1 MFLGYH
7 IAYKNYHQGISM
19 GKLSLIRILLLCC
32 SVLVFANSSLAV
44 QVKDEVDVENMK
56 APPRDVKD
64 ILQILS
70 QTRQDQALIDK
81 AKKALAKSPPS
92 TNDSSA
98 LNHYYYQRAVAEN
111 ILENSKEALE
121 NYKKAAIDYPS
132 IDMAMQIDERAN
144 YAQQEALR
152 GNLIL
157 AKKILEETKAMVP
170 NSLSGWRI
178 SIGQTIVN
186 ICLRMGDFDCAN
198 KALNTLENDYSNLIS
213 VAKNPN
219 FIYRTNWQLGYERA
233 RGRVFISEGKF
244 IEAERSF
251 RTALALNKTILDNVK
266 DSNKDA
272 LDNEVRVLQDIA
284 STPRYAYSQRIY
296 LYNELANSYLGQRRL
311 IDAEYW
317 ARDSVILAINREG
330 VNSASTCT
338 ALLTLSK
345 IISEQGRQA
354 EAVTL
359 SQAALKVAMQS
370 TNYSASP
377 LIATSRKVLATS
389 LAADG
394 KYIQADKVF
403 NEMVEGL
410 KADPEIASRYQ
421 SGDLDWAIALIKT
434 GKASQAVSMTSDMLS
449 KAGARMEKSSPRLAM
464 IRAFNASALQS
475 SGQGAQALAEFKQSI
490 PILINQARND
500 SENEAAT
507 IRQTQRMTFVLEE
520 YLASLAQQTK
530 TDSSGVA
537 AAEAFQIAD
546 LARGSGVQRAL
557 TSSAARSNI
566 SDPQLA
572 SLARREQDLQQRIN
586 TLSELLTGLLSAPPD
601 QQLPVVQAR
610 IRADITTF
618 KSQREDLKK
627 EIERKFPD
635 YAELIDPKPA
645 SVERIQ
651 KALKPDEVLVSWY
664 FGDNV
669 GYVWAITKDKPA
681 QFSQLSIGRTQ
692 MAKEVAQLRKALDPG
707 VATIEEIPA
716 FDVTLANQLY
726 QQVLAPV
733 QSSFI
738 GKKVMLTVPHAEL
751 GQLPLSLLV
760 TKQTAQPPKG
770 GTTPFVG
777 YKTVPWLTRD
787 IAVAQLPSVT
797 ALTALRS
804 LPPGNASR
812 KNFIGFGDPYFSSQ
826 QEQQATKTAKPTQ
839 LATRGVPLN
848 LRSAPKTAGVSSAEL
863 ALLPRLPDTS
873 LELEE
878 IGKAIGAADGDIFLH
893 QQASVKQVMSMDLS
907 NRKVVMF
914 ATHGL
919 VPGELNGLT
928 QPALALSSPD
938 VTGDKDDGLL
948 TMDKVLTLKL
958 DADWVVLS
966 ACNTASGEGAGSEA
980 VSGLGRA
987 FFFAGAKALLVSNW
1001 PVDSVASR
1009 TMMTDLFK
1017 NQQKSQGTSKAEL
1030 LRQAMLNQID
1040 QGGMKE
1046 GANMKYAYA
1055 HPLFWAPFVVVG
1067 D

>member
-1 MFLGYH
+1 M
-7 IAYKNYHQGISM
+7 STP
-19 GKLSLIRILLLCC
+19 SLLKSLLLIC
-32 SVLVFANSSLAV
+32 SIFLFSNSAFASTA
-44 QVKDEVDVENMK
+44 KDEISIENIK

-70 QTRQDQALIDK
+70 QTRQDQTLIDK
-81 AKKALAKSPPS
+81 AKKVLAKSPPS
-92 TNDSSA
+92 TNDPGV
-98 LNHYYYQRAVAEN
+98 LNHYYYQRAVAETA
-111 ILENSKEALE
+111 LENSKEALE
-121 NYKKAAIDYPS
+121 NYRKAAIDYPS
-132 IDMAMQIDERAN
+132 NDMAMRLDERAN
-144 YAQQEALR
+144 YAQQEAIR
-152 GNLIL
+152 GNLVE
-157 AKKILEETKAMVP
+157 AKKILEDTRAMIP
-170 NSLSGWRI
+170 NNLAGWKI
-178 SIGQTIVN
+178 SNGQNIVN

-213 VAKNPN
+213 AARNPN

-233 RGRVFISEGKF
+233 RGRVFMSEGKF

-251 RTALALNKTILDNVK
+251 RTALSLNKTILDNVK

-272 LDNEVRVLQDIA
+272 LDNDVRILQDVS
-284 STPRYAYSQRIY
+284 STPRYAYGQRTG
-296 LYNELANSYLGQRRL
+296 LYNQLANAFLGQRRL
-311 IDAEYW
+311 MDAEYW
-317 ARDSVILAINREG
+317 ARESVVLAINREG
-330 VNSASTCT
+330 VNSASTCF

-354 EAVTL
+354 EGVLL
-359 SQAALKVAMQS
+359 SQAALKVAQQS

-377 LIATSRKVLATS
+377 LIAASRKALATS

-394 KYIQADKVF
+394 KYAQADKIF

-410 KADPEIASRYQ
+410 KADPEIASHYQ
-421 SGDLDWAIALIKT
+421 TGDLDWAIALIKT
-434 GKASQAVSMTSDMLS
+434 GKAAQAVTMTDGMLA
-449 KAGARMEKSSPRLAM
+449 KAGSRMEKSSPRLAA
-464 IRAFNASALQS
+464 IRAFNASALQV
-475 SGQGAQALAEFKQSI
+475 SGQSSQALSEFKQAI
-490 PILINQARND
+490 PILIDQARND
-500 SENEAAT
+500 SENATST

-520 YLASLAQQTK
+520 YLASLAQQAK
-530 TDSSGVA
+530 SDSSGAA

-557 TSSAARSNI
+557 TSSAARANI

-586 TLSELLTGLLSAPPD
+586 TLTELLTGLLSAPSA
-601 QQLPVVQAR
+601 QQLPAAQTK
-610 IRADITTF
+610 IRTDIATF
-618 KSQREDLKK
+618 KSQRDDLKK

-635 YAELIDPKPA
+635 YAELVEPKPA
-645 SVERIQ
+645 SVERTQ
-651 KALKPDEVLVSWY
+651 KALKPDEVLISWY

-669 GYVWAITKDKPA
+669 GYVWAITKDRPA
-681 QFSQLSIGRTQ
+681 QFAQLSVGRTQ
-692 MAKEVAQLRKALDPG
+692 VAKEVTQLRKSLDPG
-707 VATIEEIPA
+707 VATIDEIPP
-716 FDVTLANQLY
+716 FDVALANQLY

-733 QSSFI
+733 QSAFV

-760 TKQTAQPPKG
+760 TKPTAQPAKAG
-770 GTTPFVG
+770 AIAFSG
-777 YKTVPWLTRD
+777 YKTVPWLARD
-787 IAVAQLPSVT
+787 IAVAQIPSVT
-797 ALTALRS
+797 ALTALRA
-804 LPPGNASR
+804 LPAGNPNR
-812 KNFIGFGDPYFSSQ
+812 KNFIGFGDPYFSSE
-826 QEQQATKTAKPTQ
+826 QERSAQKQAKTTQ
-839 LATRGVPLN
+839 LATRGIPLS
-848 LRSAPKTAGVSSAEL
+848 LRNAPKTSGVSSAEL

-878 IGKAIGAADGDIFLH
+878 IGKAIGAGDGDIFLH
-893 QQASVKQVMSMDLS
+893 KEASVKQVMSTDLS

-948 TMDKVLTLKL
+948 TMDKVITLKL

-966 ACNTASGEGAGSEA
+966 ACNTAAGEGAGSEA

-1017 NQQKSQGTSKAEL
+1017 NQQKAQGTSKAEL

-1046 GANMKYAYA
+1046 GNSMKYAYA

>member
-1 MFLGYH
+1 
-7 IAYKNYHQGISM
+7 M

-32 SVLVFANSSLAV
+32 SVLVLANSSLAV
-44 QVKDEVDVENMK
+44 QVKDEVDVESVK

-64 ILQILS
+64 ILLVLN
-70 QTRQDQALIDK
+70 QARSDKSLIDK
-81 AKKALAKSPPS
+81 ATKILALPVPS
-92 TNDSSA
+92 TNDPDT
-98 LNHYYYQRAVAEN
+98 LNHYYYRRAKAEEV
-111 ILENSKEALE
+111 LENSKGALE
-121 NYKKAAIDYPS
+121 AIKKAVIEYPS
-132 IDMAMQIDERAN
+132 QQVDLRIDEM
-144 YAQQEALR
+144 AQYMMSESIQGSL
-152 GNLIL
+152 LQ
-157 AKKILEETKAMVP
+157 AKKIAEDAKAMVP
-170 NSLSGWRI
+170 QNQRGWVLNFDRQIISFCLSL
-178 SIGQTIVN
+178 
-186 ICLRMGDFDCAN
+186 GDFDCA
-198 KALNTLENDYSNLIS
+198 KTWLSTLESDYSALIS

-219 FIYRTNWQLGYERA
+219 FLYRLAWEISLEMG
-233 RGRVFISEGKF
+233 RGRYFLSEGKF
-244 IEAERSF
+244 LESERSF
-251 RTALALNKTILDNVK
+251 RRALYLNQQVLDTIK
-266 DSNKDA
+266 DRGRDV
-272 LDNEVRVLQDIA
+272 LDNEKRVLQDTTTNL
-284 STPRYAYSQRIY
+284 SGYYMQRAYLMNDVSK
-296 LYNELANSYLGQRRL
+296 AFLGQRRL
-311 IDAEYW
+311 VDAEYW
-317 ARDSVILAINREG
+317 AREATLLSITQFG
-330 VNSASTCT
+330 PNSGRT
-338 ALLTLSK
+338 AQMLLTLTRVVA
-345 IISEQGRQA
+345 EQGRNA
-354 EAVTL
+354 EAVLLGT
-359 SQAALKVAMQS
+359 AALKVAQQS
-370 TNYSASP
+370 TNYPGSV
-377 LIATSRKVLATS
+377 LIANARKTLAS
-389 LAADG
+389 ALVADG
-394 KYIQADKVF
+394 KYAQADKIF
-403 NEMVEGL
+403 SEMVEGV
-410 KADPEIASRYQ
+410 KGDPEVAARFSAQ
-421 SGDLDWAIALIKT
+421 DLDWALALIKT
-434 GKASQAVSMTSDMLS
+434 GKISQAAAMTSAMLS
-449 KAGARMEKSSPRLAM
+449 GDGARLGKGSTRLA
-464 IRAFNASALQS
+464 ILTAFNASSLQA
-475 SGQGAQALAEFKQSI
+475 SGQPAQALSEFKTSV
-490 PILINQARND
+490 PILINQSRND
-500 SENEAAT
+500 TENSTES
-507 IRQTQRMTFVLEE
+507 IRQTQRMTFILES
-520 YLASLAQQTK
+520 YLASLAQQAK
-530 TDSSGVA
+530 GDPAA

-610 IRADITTF
+610 IRTDITTF

-707 VATIEEIPA
+707 VATIDEIPA

-770 GTTPFVG
+770 GATPFVG

-878 IGKAIGAADGDIFLH
+878 IGKAIGAGDGDIFLH

>member
-1 MFLGYH
+1 MRRPLALKS
-7 IAYKNYHQGISM
+7 I
-19 GKLSLIRILLLCC
+19 LLCC
-32 SVLVFANSSLAV
+32 TIAV
-44 QVKDEVDVENMK
+44 VSNISYASTSKNEMDVENIK

-70 QTRQDQALIDK
+70 QTRQDQVLIDK
-81 AKKALAKSPPS
+81 AKKVLTKSPPS
-92 TNDSSA
+92 TNNSEV
-98 LNHYYYQRAVAEN
+98 LNHYFYQRAVAETA
-111 ILENSKEALE
+111 LENSKEALE
-121 NYKKAAIDYPS
+121 NYKKAALDYPS
-132 IDMAMQIDERAN
+132 NDIAMRIDERAN

-152 GNLIL
+152 GNLIV
-157 AKKILEETKAMVP
+157 AKTILEDTKAMIP
-170 NSLSGWRI
+170 NNLSGWKI

-186 ICLRMGDFDCAN
+186 VCLRMGDFDCAN
-198 KALNTLENDYSNLIS
+198 KALSTLESDYSNLIS
-213 VAKNPN
+213 VARNPN
-219 FIYRTNWQLGYERA
+219 FIYKTNWQLGYERA
-233 RGRVFISEGKF
+233 RGRVFMSEGKF

-251 RTALALNKTILDNVK
+251 RTALNLNKTILDNVK

-272 LDNEVRVLQDIA
+272 LDNEVRILQDIS
-284 STPRYAYSQRIY
+284 STPRYAYAQRVA
-296 LYNELANSYLGQRRL
+296 LYNELANAFLGQRRL
-311 IDAEYW
+311 MDAEYW
-317 ARDSVILAINREG
+317 ARESVVLAINRDG
-330 VNSASTCT
+330 VNSASTCF

-354 EAVTL
+354 EAVLL
-359 SQAALKVAMQS
+359 SQSALKVAQQS

-377 LIATSRKVLATS
+377 LIAAARKALATS

-394 KYIQADKVF
+394 KYLQADKVF
-403 NEMVEGL
+403 TEMVDGL
-410 KADPEIASRYQ
+410 KGDPEIASRYQ

-434 GKASQAVSMTSDMLS
+434 GKVAQAEAMTADMLS
-449 KAGARMEKSSPRLAM
+449 KAGARMEKTSPRLAT
-464 IRAFNASALQS
+464 IRAFNASALQV
-475 SGQGAQALAEFKQSI
+475 SGQSSEALTEFKQSI
-490 PILINQARND
+490 PILIDQARND
-500 SENEAAT
+500 SENATST
-507 IRQTQRMTFVLEE
+507 IRQTQRMTFVLEA
-520 YLASLAQQTK
+520 YLASLAQQYK
-530 TDSSGVA
+530 TDPASNA

-557 TSSAARSNI
+557 TSSAARANI

-586 TLSELLTGLLSAPPD
+586 TLTELLTGLLSAPSS
-601 QQLPVVQAR
+601 QQLPAAQAK
-610 IRADITTF
+610 IRADITGF
-618 KSQREDLKK
+618 KSQREEIKK

-635 YAELIDPKPA
+635 YAELVEPKPA
-645 SVERIQ
+645 SVERTQ
-651 KALKPDEVLVSWY
+651 KALKPDEVLISWY
-664 FGDNV
+664 FSDSV
-669 GYVWAITKDKPA
+669 GYVWAIAKDKPV
-681 QFSQLSIGRTQ
+681 QFAQLSVGRSQ
-692 MAKEVAQLRKALDPG
+692 VAKEVTQLRKSLDPG
-707 VATIEEIPA
+707 VATIDEIPP
-716 FDVTLANQLY
+716 FDVALANQLY

-733 QSSFI
+733 QSAFT

-760 TKQTAQPPKG
+760 TRPTAQPPKG
-770 GTTPFVG
+770 GATPFSG
-777 YKTVPWLTRD
+777 YKSVPWLTRE
-787 IAVAQLPSVT
+787 IAVAQIPSVT
-797 ALTALRS
+797 ALTALRA
-804 LPPGNASR
+804 LPAGNPNR
-812 KNFIGFGDPYFSSQ
+812 KNFIGFGDPYFSSE
-826 QEQQATKTAKPTQ
+826 QEKSAQKQTKTTQ
-839 LATRGVPLN
+839 LATRGIPLS
-848 LRSAPKTAGVSSAEL
+848 LRNAPKTSGVSSAEL

-878 IGKAIGAADGDIFLH
+878 VGKAIGAGDGDIFLH
-893 QQASVKQVMSMDLS
+893 QQASVKQVMSTDLS

-948 TMDKVLTLKL
+948 TMDKVITLKL

-966 ACNTASGEGAGSEA
+966 ACNTAAGEGSGSEA

-1009 TMMTDLFK
+1009 AMMTDLFK
-1017 NQQKSQGTSKAEL
+1017 NQQKAQGTSKAEL
-1030 LRQAMLNQID
+1030 LRQSMLNQID

-1046 GANMKYAYA
+1046 GANMKYSYA

>member
-1 MFLGYH
+1 MRKF
-7 IAYKNYHQGISM
+7 
-19 GKLSLIRILLLCC
+19 SLIQSLLLCC
-32 SVLVFANSSLAV
+32 TIALMSNSSIAAPI
-44 QVKDEVDVENMK
+44 KDEMDVENVK

-64 ILQILS
+64 ILQILGHA
-70 QTRQDQALIDK
+70 RQDQSLIEK
-81 AKKALAKSPPS
+81 AKKVLAKSPPS
-92 TNDSSA
+92 TNDSNA
-98 LNHYYYQRAVAEN
+98 LNHYYYQRAVAESA
-111 ILENSKEALE
+111 LENSKEALE
-121 NYKKAAIDYPS
+121 NYRKAALDYPS
-132 IDMAMQIDERAN
+132 SNVAMQIDERAI

-152 GNLIL
+152 GNLVL

-170 NSLSGWRI
+170 NNLAGWRI

-186 ICLRMGDFDCAN
+186 VCLRMGDFECAN
-198 KALNTLENDYSNLIS
+198 KALATLENDYSSLIS
-213 VAKNPN
+213 LARNPN
-219 FIYRTNWQLGYERA
+219 FIYKTNWQLGYERA
-233 RGRVFISEGKF
+233 RGRVFMSEGKF

-251 RTALALNKTILDNVK
+251 KTALGLNKTILDNVK

-272 LDNEVRVLQDIA
+272 LDNEVRILQDIA
-284 STPRYAYSQRIY
+284 STPRYAYAQRVH
-296 LYNELANSYLGQRRL
+296 LYNDMANAFLGQRRL
-311 IDAEYW
+311 MDAEYW
-317 ARDSVILAINREG
+317 ARESVVLAINREG
-330 VNSASTCT
+330 INSASTCF

-354 EAVTL
+354 EAVLL
-359 SQAALKVAMQS
+359 SQAALKVAQQS

-377 LIATSRKVLATS
+377 LIASARKALATA

-394 KYIQADKVF
+394 KYLQADKVF
-403 NEMVEGL
+403 TEMVEGL

-434 GKASQAVSMTSDMLS
+434 GKTSQAEKMTADMLS

-464 IRAFNASALQS
+464 IRAFNASALQV
-475 SGQGAQALAEFKQSI
+475 SGQGSSALTEFKQSI
-490 PILINQARND
+490 PILIDQARND
-500 SENEAAT
+500 SENATST

-520 YLASLAQQTK
+520 YLASLAQQAK
-530 TDSSGVA
+530 ADSSSAA

-557 TSSAARSNI
+557 TSSAARANI

-586 TLSELLTGLLSAPPD
+586 TLSELLTGLLSAPSE
-601 QQLPVVQAR
+601 QQLPAVQAK
-610 IRADITTF
+610 IRTDIASF
-618 KSQREDLKK
+618 KSQREDIKK

-635 YAELIDPKPA
+635 YAELVEPKPA
-645 SVERIQ
+645 SVERVQ
-651 KALKPDEVLVSWY
+651 KALKPDEVLISWY
-664 FGDNV
+664 FADNV
-669 GYVWAITKDKPA
+669 GYVWAITKDKPV
-681 QFSQLSIGRTQ
+681 QFAQLSVGRNQ
-692 MAKEVAQLRKALDPG
+692 VAKEVTQLRKSLDPG
-707 VATIEEIPA
+707 VATIDEIPP
-716 FDVTLANQLY
+716 FDVALANQLY

-733 QSSFI
+733 QNAFM

-760 TKQTAQPPKG
+760 TKPIAQPAKG
-770 GTTPFVG
+770 GAIPFSG

-787 IAVAQLPSVT
+787 IAVAQVPSVT
-797 ALTALRS
+797 ALTALRA
-804 LPPGNASR
+804 LPAGNPNR
-812 KNFIGFGDPYFSSQ
+812 KNFIGFGDPYFSSE
-826 QEQQATKTAKPTQ
+826 QEKSAQKQAKATQ
-839 LATRGVPLN
+839 LATRGIPLH
-848 LRSAPKTAGVSSAEL
+848 LRSAPKTSGVSSAEL

-878 IGKAIGAADGDIFLH
+878 IGKAIGAGDGDIFLH
-893 QQASVKQVMSMDLS
+893 QKASVKQVMSTDLS
-907 NRKVVMF
+907 DRKVVMF

-928 QPALALSSPD
+928 QPALALSSPE

-948 TMDKVLTLKL
+948 TMDKVITLRL

-966 ACNTASGEGAGSEA
+966 ACNTAAGEGAGSEA

-1030 LRQAMLNQID
+1030 LRQAMINQID

-1046 GANMKYAYA
+1046 GGSMKYAYA